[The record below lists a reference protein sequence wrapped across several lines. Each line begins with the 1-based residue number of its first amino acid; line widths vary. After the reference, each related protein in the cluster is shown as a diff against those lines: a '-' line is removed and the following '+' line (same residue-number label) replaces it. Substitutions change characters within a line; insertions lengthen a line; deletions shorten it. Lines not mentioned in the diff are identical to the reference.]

1 MRFVKRLGDATIAR
15 DDGGTPMTL
24 KQTFLCVFALL
35 LSACAAV
42 GPATYGAAD
51 EKGFGYQETRIEDD
65 RFRIVYQGSGGMP
78 PEQVEDYAMLRAGEL
93 ALENGYEWFRVVGR
107 DVSREQRG
115 GVSLGAGVGTG
126 SYGRRSSVGV
136 GVGGNFGKV
145 GAQDYFTVRLEVLLG
160 SGDTPDDD
168 TVYDAT
174 SLVSAIGAA
183 ASE

>member
-1 MRFVKRLGDATIAR
+1 MRFVKRQGDATIVQ
-15 DDGGTPMTL
+15 DDGGNPMNL
-24 KQTFLCVFALL
+24 KQTFLCVLALL

-51 EKGFGYQETRIEDD
+51 EKGFGYQETQIEND

-107 DVSREQRG
+107 DISREQRG
-115 GVSLGAGVGTG
+115 GVSLGAGVGSG

-145 GAQDYFTVRLEVLLG
+145 GAQDYFTVRLEVLMG
-160 SGDTPDDD
+160 AGDAPDDA
-168 TVYDAT
+168 TAYDA
-174 SLVSAIGAA
+174 SAVVGAIGAM